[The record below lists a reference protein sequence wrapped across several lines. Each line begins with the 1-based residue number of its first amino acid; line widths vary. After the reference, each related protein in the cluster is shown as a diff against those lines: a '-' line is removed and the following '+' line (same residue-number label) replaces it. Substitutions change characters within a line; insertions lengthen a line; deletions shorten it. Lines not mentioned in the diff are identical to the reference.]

1 MPLRQLSLDSRVSSS
16 IFRALSVLLT
26 FSVLCPVVASD
37 LVPIN
42 PAELSSPPYS
52 YLQTSVRRLQSGE
65 VQQNR
70 YLTFLGTWENNGEA
84 NWERSSWWGRFFI
97 DCKSATFQV
106 AHFRHSHIGREWRFV
121 GRNYTALFAYEK
133 LCPSLDSFS
142 AETKTINDLRREFT
156 KEAHDSSSPFRAVY

>member
-1 MPLRQLSLDSRVSSS
+1 MNLSISASFAMPLL
-16 IFRALSVLLT
+16 FRALSVLSL
-26 FSVLCPVVASD
+26 FFVPCSVLASD
-37 LVPIN
+37 LVPID

-52 YLQTSVRRLQSGE
+52 YLQSSVRKLQGGD

-70 YLTFLGTWENNGEA
+70 YLTFLGSWENNGEA

-97 DCKSATFQV
+97 DCKDATFKV

-133 LCPSLDSFS
+133 LCPSLNTFPT
-142 AETKTINDLRREFT
+142 EIKPINDLRSEFT